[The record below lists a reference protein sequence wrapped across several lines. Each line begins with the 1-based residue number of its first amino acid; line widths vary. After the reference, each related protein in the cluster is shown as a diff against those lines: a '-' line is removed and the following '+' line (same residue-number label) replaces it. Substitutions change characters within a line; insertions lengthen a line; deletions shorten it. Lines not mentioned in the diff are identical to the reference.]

1 MCCPRVCCQRLS
13 YKARCV
19 ILSIAGYNPP
29 VGLKVN
35 RFRPATGQRVRW
47 LQFAPFKVC
56 PLAER
61 KAYRANAQGAA
72 TAPTKVPFAVHTFST
87 SRVVY
92 RIGTQSAPGVCCL
105 PSIAVVAI
113 GIAVLRFS
121 YDDFRKQICF
131 PS

>member
-87 SRVVY
+87 SRVVNKKGPKAH
-92 RIGTQSAPGVCCL
+92 RGS
-105 PSIAVVAI
+105 
-113 GIAVLRFS
+113 AVLRFS
-121 YDDFRKQICF
+121 CDDFRKRVCF